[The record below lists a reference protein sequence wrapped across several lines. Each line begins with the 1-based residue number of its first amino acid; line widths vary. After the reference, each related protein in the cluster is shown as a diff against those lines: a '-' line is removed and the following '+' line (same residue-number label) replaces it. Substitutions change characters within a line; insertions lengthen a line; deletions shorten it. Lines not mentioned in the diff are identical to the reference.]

1 MKTKSNTSYSL
12 RPLPRRVH
20 INTYILFS
28 RAFQRNIDIS
38 TVHVVVSIA
47 IPNQA
52 NTTMYSNTLETKRND
67 YLIINNNI
75 HTDRY
80 IGRVHVTSHIYT
92 FDILQIPIV
101 TAKTKRNVFD
111 AGYNNN
117 ESTTAN
123 NTHTYIHTFTKKE
136 IEGKREEK
144 EENNKH
150 RQI

>member
-1 MKTKSNTSYSL
+1 MKTISNTSYSL

-28 RAFQRNIDIS
+28 RAFQGNIDIS

-67 YLIINNNI
+67 YLIINKYIN
-75 HTDRY
+75 TDRY

-123 NTHTYIHTFTKKE
+123 NTHIHTFTKKE
-136 IEGKREEK
+136 IKGKREEK

-150 RQI
+150 